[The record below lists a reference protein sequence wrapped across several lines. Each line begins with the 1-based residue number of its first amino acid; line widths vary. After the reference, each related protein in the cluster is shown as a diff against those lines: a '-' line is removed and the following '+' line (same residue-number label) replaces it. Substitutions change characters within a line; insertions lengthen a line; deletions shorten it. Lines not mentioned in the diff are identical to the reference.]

1 MDNRQTHEVGL
12 AVRRLMESRPSHEPR
27 VSPFDSVLGF
37 LIWGKSPTC
46 LLRGG
51 GDTGRHF
58 VNCGSGSGGR
68 AGWGRGG
75 P

>member
-12 AVRRLMESRPSHEPR
+12 AVRRLTESRPSHEPH
-27 VSPFDSVLGF
+27 VSPFDSILGF

-51 GDTGRHF
+51 GGTGQHF
-58 VNCGSGSGGR
+58 VSCGCWQR
-68 AGWGRGG
+68 GRGG
-75 P
+75 GGL